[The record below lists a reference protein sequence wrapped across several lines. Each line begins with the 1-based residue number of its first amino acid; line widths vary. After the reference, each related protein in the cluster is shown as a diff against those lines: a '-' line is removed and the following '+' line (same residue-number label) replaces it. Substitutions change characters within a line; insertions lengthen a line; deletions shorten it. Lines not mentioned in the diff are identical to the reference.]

1 LNNKFQTIQEG
12 AVYSFYSRGENAA
25 RFALHIQQE
34 GLETV
39 ANSSLVYSTGNQ
51 IEVRLQN
58 SNDNNLVQIRDLSGR
73 LVSSFTF
80 AGNSLSRSINLPNG
94 VYAVTLSNNG
104 LVKTQKVLFG
114 NN

>member
-1 LNNKFQTIQEG
+1 
-12 AVYSFYSRGENAA
+12 
-25 RFALHIQQE
+25 
-34 GLETV
+34 
-39 ANSSLVYSTGNQ
+39 LVYSAGNQ

-73 LVSSFTF
+73 LVSSFSF
-80 AGNSLSRSINLPNG
+80 AGASLSRNINLPNG
-94 VYAVTLSNNG
+94 VYAVTLSNSG